1 MLTLLI
7 RLMESTEGADSLQD
21 VEAKPSKLLSIE
33 QIKMDSN
40 SHPFK
45 RNCKLVYQGVPTM
58 LSQSTLFPHPMCVI

>member
-45 RNCKLVYQGVPTM
+45 RNCN
-58 LSQSTLFPHPMCVI
+58 